1 MVPSED
7 VAIPDPSADGGVS
20 EISDLRRKKVDAK
33 KKIKEVQ
40 KIGGF
45 NSKIRESRDKTMYR
59 DNWNYFVGD
68 TDFKTD
74 SLLRFQEKHMKYQ
87 YHKFLLASSAYSV
100 RILLTLATV
109 LNLYLT
115 NTNGANMDIDGVKS
129 YGLQIGL
136 FGAAIFAS
144 TPKFSS
150 TIN

>member
-7 VAIPDPSADGGVS
+7 LGLPDASADGGVS
-20 EISDLRRKKVDAK
+20 EISELRSKKKADAK

-68 TDFKTD
+68 TDYKTD

-115 NTNGANMDIDGVKS
+115 NTKGQDMDIDGIK
-129 YGLQIGL
+129 
-136 FGAAIFAS
+136 
-144 TPKFSS
+144 
-150 TIN
+150 

>member
-7 VAIPDPSADGGVS
+7 LGLPDASADGGVS
-20 EISDLRRKKVDAK
+20 EISELRSKKKADAK

-68 TDFKTD
+68 TDYKTD

-115 NTNGANMDIDGVKS
+115 NTNGQDMDIDGIK
-129 YGLQIGL
+129 
-136 FGAAIFAS
+136 
-144 TPKFSS
+144 
-150 TIN
+150 